1 MLGLCSGVHFATDTV
16 IPQQRLL
23 QPDFTVRKMIY
34 FRVENLR
41 KLEDSEHDIR
51 VITLDFSD
59 SDTNLA

>member
-1 MLGLCSGVHFATDTV
+1 MLDQRSGVNFASDTG

-51 VITLDFSD
+51 FRMTGCH
-59 SDTNLA
+59 THGC